1 MKPFR
6 ASMPTALRAET
17 MSSGPTLD
25 KGRGGDS
32 KARERRLSDDSD
44 YQNNKR
50 THSVVNE
57 MILSVLADDD
67 DVASQKAE
75 ATKGSVLTNSEA
87 REDVRLAKQRPSI
100 YSSLGNDLMG
110 ANKKEVKSG
119 SNSVSHNTLFSI

>member
-1 MKPFR
+1 
-6 ASMPTALRAET
+6 MPTALRAET

-25 KGRGGDS
+25 KGRGGEYG
-32 KARERRLSDDSD
+32 ARERRLSDDSD

-57 MILSVLADDD
+57 MILSVLNDDD

-87 REDVRLAKQRPSI
+87 REDVRIPKQRPSI
-100 YSSLGNDLMG
+100 YSSLGNDLIG
-110 ANKKEVKSG
+110 ATKKEVKSG
-119 SNSVSHNTLFSI
+119 SNSFSHNTLFSI